1 MKNLEGPRKQ
11 QIPPSLML
19 ATVKRELGV
28 RHRLEWN
35 TKSGGWEAKVRNWE
49 MVNMASAGNEYTVQD
64 QADDKED
71 LSSEEKWDN

>member
-1 MKNLEGPRKQ
+1 MPPRESNTNV
-11 QIPPSLML
+11 SLMW

-35 TKSGGWEAKVRNWE
+35 TRSKADLGGKVRNWE
-49 MVNMASAGNEYTVQD
+49 MANMTNEYMVQD

-71 LSSEEKWDN
+71 LRSEEK

>member
-35 TKSGGWEAKVRNWE
+35 TRSEADLGGKVRNWE
-49 MVNMASAGNEYTVQD
+49 MANMTNEYMVQD
-64 QADDKED
+64 QADDMED
-71 LSSEEKWDN
+71 LRSEEK